1 MTLQGWKLTVS
12 ETNQK
17 PGQDYIFGLLRRP
30 LKLRIYPDSILRD
43 KAAPVKLFDRLLEE
57 FAAEMLNFMRCH
69 RGIGLAAPQVGIK
82 RRIIGADIGE
92 NPVSIVNPE
101 IVAASDWDFM
111 TEGCLS
117 LPGVNVDI
125 QRMSYLEL
133 RGQNPQGKDIHI
145 KSDGL
150 QARVLQHEIDH
161 LNGVLICDYD
171 NQFMQKDKYVVKH
184 GDHMGV
190 QDH

>member
-1 MTLQGWKLTVS
+1 MS
-12 ETNQK
+12 ESNQR
-17 PGQDYIFGLLRRP
+17 PGQDFIVELQRRP
-30 LKLRIYPDSILRD
+30 LKLRIYPDLILRN
-43 KAAPVKLFDRLLEE
+43 KAALVKSFDRILEE
-57 FAAEMLNFMRCH
+57 FAAEMLNFMRTH
-69 RGIGLAAPQVGIK
+69 GGIGLAAPQVGIK

-101 IVAASDWDFM
+101 IVSFSDWDFM

-125 QRMSYLEL
+125 QRMSYLEV
-133 RGQNPQGKDIHI
+133 RGQNPRGKDIYI
-145 KSDGL
+145 KTDGL
-150 QARVLQHEIDH
+150 PARVLQHEIDH

-171 NQFMQKDKYVVKH
+171 NQFVQKGKSMVKH
-184 GDHMGV
+184 VDHKGA